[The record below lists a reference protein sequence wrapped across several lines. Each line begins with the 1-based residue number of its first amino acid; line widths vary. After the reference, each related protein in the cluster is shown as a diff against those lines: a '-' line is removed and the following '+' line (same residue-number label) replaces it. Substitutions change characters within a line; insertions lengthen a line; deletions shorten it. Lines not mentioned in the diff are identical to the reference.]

1 MPSPHLRLARLA
13 VAVACLCATAPGIA
27 EPTLWERATADPET
41 VARQDRYQLD
51 LQLGLERARIILD
64 ESNDSSGPPMSASL
78 RTLAVQEALRA
89 FARAAQVRPE
99 AAEPHYYRAVVGYLA
114 LLECTSCLFDAAVAR
129 DVVEALEAFEERSPQ
144 DPRLGALLSERA
156 ILRTRLAGAST
167 GAASRRYLEGAAAD
181 YRAIIDR
188 NAALRYNWEQTYGNL
203 AEVYMMLGDLEAAI
217 ATYRLA
223 QRTVASAS
231 LVLGLA
237 VALDRDERSVEA
249 RALVRELSEDAISM
263 WEADVARGFTFYV
276 PAGEVHYY
284 RGLIAE
290 ARGDRTAAM
299 AAYLQ
304 FENSGAHPQFAA
316 RSRAHRA
323 ALAKAGAR

>member
-1 MPSPHLRLARLA
+1 MVPA
-13 VAVACLCATAPGIA
+13 GA
-27 EPTLWERATADPET
+27 EPTVWERATADPEA
-41 VARQDRYQLD
+41 VARQERYQLD
-51 LQLGLERARIILD
+51 LQLGLETARVVLD
-64 ESNDSSGPPMSASL
+64 ESYDAAAAPMSAS
-78 RTLAVQEALRA
+78 RRALAVQEALRA
-89 FARAAQVRPE
+89 FARAAQARPE
-99 AAEPHYYRAVVGYLA
+99 AADPHYYRAVLGNLA
-114 LLECTSCLFDAAVAR
+114 LLECTSCVFDAAVAR
-129 DVVEALEAFEERSPQ
+129 EVVEALEAFEERAPQ
-144 DPRLGALLSERA
+144 DPRLGALLGERA

-167 GAASRRYLEGAAAD
+167 SAASRRYLEGAAAD

-188 NAALRYNWEQTYGNL
+188 NSAARYNWEQTYGNL
-203 AEVYMMLGDLEAAI
+203 AEVYMMLGDLEASI

-231 LVLGLA
+231 LILGLA

-249 RALVRELSEDAISM
+249 RALVRELSEDAIAM

-290 ARGDRTAAM
+290 ARGDRTAAI

-304 FENSGAHPQFAA
+304 FERSGAHPQFAA

-323 ALAKAGAR
+323 ALAKPGPR

>member
-1 MPSPHLRLARLA
+1 MPRPPLRLVRLA
-13 VAVACLCATAPGIA
+13 VAAAWVCAASAGRA
-27 EPTLWERATADPET
+27 EPTVWEQATADREG
-41 VARQDRYQLD
+41 VARQERYQLD
-51 LQLGLERARIILD
+51 LQLGLEHARTVLD
-64 ESNDSSGPPMSASL
+64 ESNDATGVPLSASR
-78 RTLAVQEALRA
+78 RTQTLQESLRA
-89 FARAAQVRPE
+89 FARAAQARPE
-99 AAEPHYYRAVVGYLA
+99 APDPHYYRAVVGYLA
-114 LLECTSCLFDAAVAR
+114 QLECSTCVFDAAVAGE
-129 DVVEALEAFEERSPQ
+129 VVEALEAFEERAPQ

-156 ILRTRLAGAST
+156 ILRTRLAGTVT
-167 GAASRRYLEGAAAD
+167 GAASRRFLEGAAAD

-203 AEVYMMLGDLEAAI
+203 AEVYMMLGDLETAI

-223 QRTVASAS
+223 QRTVASTS

-237 VALDRDERSVEA
+237 VALDRDERSLEA

-290 ARGDRTAAM
+290 ARGDRTAAT

-323 ALAKAGAR
+323 ALAKAGPR

>member
-1 MPSPHLRLARLA
+1 MTSPRLRSARLA
-13 VAVACLCATAPGIA
+13 VAVACLCVSSLAGG
-27 EPTLWERATADPET
+27 EPTLWERATADPEA
-41 VARQDRYQLD
+41 VARQERYQLD
-51 LQLGLERARIILD
+51 LQLGLEQARAVLE
-64 ESNDSSGPPMSASL
+64 ESHEASAPMSASR

-89 FARAAQVRPE
+89 FARAAQARPE
-99 AAEPHYYRAVVGYLA
+99 APDPHYYRAVVGYLA
-114 LLECTSCLFDAAVAR
+114 QLECSNCLFDAAVAR
-129 DVVEALEAFEERSPQ
+129 EVVEALEAFEERAPQ

-156 ILRTRLAGAST
+156 ILRTRLAGAVT

-188 NAALRYNWEQTYGNL
+188 NRYNWEQTYGNL

-223 QRTVASAS
+223 QRSIASAS

-237 VALDRDERSVEA
+237 VALDRDERSAEA
-249 RALVRELSEDAISM
+249 RALVRELSEDAIAM

-290 ARGDRTAAM
+290 ARGDRTAAI

-323 ALAKAGAR
+323 ALAKTGPR

>member
-1 MPSPHLRLARLA
+1 MAIACMCAAAPA
-13 VAVACLCATAPGIA
+13 VA
-27 EPTLWERATADPET
+27 EPTLWERATADPEK
-41 VARQDRYQLD
+41 VARQQRYQLD
-51 LQLGLERARIILD
+51 LQLGLEHTRAVLE
-64 ESNDSSGPPMSASL
+64 ESPDGSGVPMSASRRAL
-78 RTLAVQEALRA
+78 TVQEAQRA
-89 FARAAQVRPE
+89 FDRAALALPD
-99 AAEPHYYRAVVGYLA
+99 APDPHYYRAVLGYLA
-114 LLECTSCLFDAAVAR
+114 LLECTTCQFEVSVAR
-129 DVVEALEAFEERSPQ
+129 DVVEALDAFEERAPQ

-156 ILRTRLAGAST
+156 ILRTRLAGAAT
-167 GAASRRYLEGAAAD
+167 GAASRRLLEGAAAD

-188 NAALRYNWEQTYGNL
+188 NSSLRYNWEQTYGNL

-217 ATYRLA
+217 STYRLA
-223 QRTVASAS
+223 QRSVASAS

-237 VALDRDERSVEA
+237 VALDRDERSIEA

-276 PAGEVHYY
+276 PTGEVHYY

-290 ARGDRTAAM
+290 ARGDRQAAI

-323 ALAKAGAR
+323 ALAKAGPR